1 MSEKKNKEIDDLMKN
16 AQFNK
21 EQGNLLDALY
31 FLEEIIKIDKDNKRA
46 LNNIGNVFK
55 EIGNYEKAIKFYEKA
70 VSADDNYLIA
80 KTNLAILYHE
90 LGNLKKA
97 EQIYRKMITL
107 DKFNFSIYFN
117 LSRISFNY
125 FKKEIIDFIEN
136 SLENKNIS
144 NYNKASAYFILAKNE
159 QIKKNFSEE
168 VAYLKKGHE
177 FFCKSVQPK
186 VFHQSLNYW
195 LNIIPKKFNKIKL
208 TNTQSLNKKNKLIK
222 PIFIIGMPRSGS
234 TLIESIISSG
244 KIKIP
249 NGGETAIVN
258 WGILKA
264 IRDEIFNEKINEDNL
279 LIDVQKISKDIIS
292 RYENLNLLKEDK
304 DYFFTDKSLE
314 NFFYIEILLKL
325 FPNSKFIHCK
335 RNNLD
340 TIFAIYQNFLTKM
353 SWTHSFE
360 NIIDYLNSY
369 LDVTKYFEKKFSN
382 KIYSLNLSDLTQD
395 SSRISK
401 EIFEFCGLEWSKESL
416 EYHKRKDLYSKT
428 ASNIQIRE
436 KIYEYDK
443 KKYKIYKSYIKGFE
457 EQYEWLKEDI

>member
-1 MSEKKNKEIDDLMKN
+1 
-16 AQFNK
+16 
-21 EQGNLLDALY
+21 
-31 FLEEIIKIDKDNKRA
+31 
-46 LNNIGNVFK
+46 
-55 EIGNYEKAIKFYEKA
+55 
-70 VSADDNYLIA
+70 
-80 KTNLAILYHE
+80 
-90 LGNLKKA
+90 
-97 EQIYRKMITL
+97 
-107 DKFNFSIYFN
+107 
-117 LSRISFNY
+117 
-125 FKKEIIDFIEN
+125 
-136 SLENKNIS
+136 
-144 NYNKASAYFILAKNE
+144 
-159 QIKKNFSEE
+159 
-168 VAYLKKGHE
+168 
-177 FFCKSVQPK
+177 
-186 VFHQSLNYW
+186 
-195 LNIIPKKFNKIKL
+195 
-208 TNTQSLNKKNKLIK
+208 
-222 PIFIIGMPRSGS
+222 MPRSGS

-340 TIFAIYQNFLTKM
+340 SIFAIYQNFLTKM

-360 NIIDYLNSY
+360 NIMDYLNSY

-443 KKYKIYKSYIKGFE
+443 KKYKIYKSYIKDFE